1 MYRVLLVED
10 DSQIRQVIGDYFGR
24 RDQIALD
31 FAEDGNIGLSKFLNG
46 SYDLIVL
53 DIMMPGIDGFE
64 LCKLIRKKTDIPVV
78 FLTGKVREQD
88 ALYGYEI
95 GADDYIVKPF
105 SIAVLYSKLL
115 AMLERTTTEHE
126 SRKIIESGKI
136 AVDPVKFEVTV
147 SGEIVD
153 LPRISFFQFLNRAG
167 AVHPVIQ
174 KHHRVTDGQHSE
186 GNLHILIVFKALGRE
201 DSRVHHRESGH
212 IQQGFR
218 ASKLGLVLFIAG
230 NLPADEYPLVRAV
243 RLKQTVNH

>member
-1 MYRVLLVED
+1 MYSVLLVED
-10 DSQIRQVIGDYFGR
+10 DSQIRQVIGDYFAR

-53 DIMMPGIDGFE
+53 DIMMPGLDGFE
-64 LCKLIRKKTDIPVV
+64 LCKLIRKKSDIPVV
-78 FLTGKVREQD
+78 FLTGKVREED

-153 LPRISFFQFLNRAG
+153 LPPKEYQILKYMMQHPGAAITRKLLLAVAWGDDMYITERVIDNR
-167 AVHPVIQ
+167 V
-174 KHHRVTDGQHSE
+174 K
-186 GNLHILIVFKALGRE
+186 NLRH
-201 DSRVHHRESGH
+201 
-212 IQQGFR
+212 
-218 ASKLGLVLFIAG
+218 KLGKEGARIKTLIGVGYRF
-230 NLPADEYPLVRAV
+230 D
-243 RLKQTVNH
+243 